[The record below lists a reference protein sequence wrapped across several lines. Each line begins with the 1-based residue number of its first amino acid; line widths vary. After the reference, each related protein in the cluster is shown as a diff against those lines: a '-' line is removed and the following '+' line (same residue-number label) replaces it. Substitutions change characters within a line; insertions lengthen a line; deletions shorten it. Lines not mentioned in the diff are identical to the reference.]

1 VTASHLTLAD
11 VPGIL
16 VGHGTDE
23 EGVTGCTVI
32 LCGPDGATPGVD
44 VRGSAPGTRETD
56 LIRPTAR
63 VERIHAICLCGG
75 SAFGLAAADG
85 VMRYLAEQEIGVET
99 GVRRVPIVAAA
110 VIFDLAIGSATAG
123 PTPELAYQ
131 ACRDA
136 GLAAPLL
143 EGSVGVGTGATVGK
157 VMGLERA
164 IKAGVG
170 TAARR
175 LPDGTTVGA
184 LAVTNAGGNVVD
196 RSGRVL
202 AGVRDD
208 DGGFIDAE
216 RAILDGRARRRT
228 DPTAQQ
234 SGVGNTTLA
243 VIATDGRLDRGQT
256 RKLAEQGHDALARA
270 IRPVHT
276 LYDGDT
282 VFSLSTGERA
292 VDPVVLGVAATDVLL
307 EAIERSVL
315 MARGRGGL
323 AGLADAQDRS
333 AAS

>member
-1 VTASHLTLAD
+1 VTGPRLTIAD
-11 VPGIL
+11 VPGIRIA
-16 VGHGTDE
+16 HGTDE
-23 EGVTGCTVI
+23 EGITGCTVI
-32 LCGPDGATPGVD
+32 LCGSDGAVAGVD

-56 LIRPTAR
+56 LIRPSAR

-85 VMRYLAEQEIGVET
+85 VMRYLAEEGIGVET

-110 VIFDLAIGSATAG
+110 VIFDLAIGSSSAG
-123 PTPELAYQ
+123 PTRELAYQ

-136 GLAAPLL
+136 APGEPLV

-164 IKAGVG
+164 TKAGLG

-175 LPDGTTVGA
+175 LPDGTIVGA

-196 RSGRVL
+196 RSGRIL
-202 AGVRDD
+202 AGVRDEA
-208 DGGFIDAE
+208 GGFIDAE
-216 RAILDGRARRRT
+216 RAILEGRARRRT
-228 DPTAQQ
+228 DPTAQA

-282 VFSLSTGERA
+282 VFSLSTGMRE
-292 VDPVVLGVAATDVLL
+292 VDPVVLGVAATDALI
-307 EAIERSVL
+307 EAIERSVR
-315 MARGRGGL
+315 MAHGRGGVP
-323 AGLADAQDRS
+323 GLADARDEL